1 MLPAMSVLGLAVAT
15 VVAVVGLL
23 FSEYRGSR
31 SGVWI
36 AKPLASTGFI
46 AVALAAGAL
55 ETPYGLTVL
64 VALLLCWVGDV
75 FLIPKGA
82 SALFL
87 VGLVSFLLG
96 HVAFAVAF
104 TLRGLDPL
112 WLAVAAVLVLPPAL
126 VVLRWLRPHLPDRMR
141 VPVLAYVAVI
151 SLMVVTAVG
160 AAALTGRA
168 AIGVGAICFYL
179 SDLHVARHRF
189 VSQTFWNKSWGLP
202 LYYGA
207 QLILASTVS

>member
-1 MLPAMSVLGLAVAT
+1 MMVAGFAVAT
-15 VVAVVGLL
+15 VVAVGGLL
-23 FSEYRGSR
+23 LSEYLDSR

-55 ETPYGLTVL
+55 ETSYGLTVL
-64 VALLLCWVGDV
+64 VALVLCWVGDV

-96 HVAFAVAF
+96 HVGFAVAF
-104 TLRGLDPL
+104 ILREPDPL
-112 WLAVAAVLVLPPAL
+112 WMAAAAALALPPAFL
-126 VVLRWLRPHLPDRMR
+126 VLRWLRPHLPEKMR
-141 VPVLAYVAVI
+141 IPVVAYVVVI

-160 AAALTGRA
+160 AASATGQT
-168 AIGVGAICFYL
+168 AIGVGGISFYL

-189 VSQTFWNKSWGLP
+189 VSQSFWNKAWGLP
-202 LYYGA
+202 LYYAA
-207 QLILASTVS
+207 QLILASTVTL